1 MELQAQI
8 LMLECRTAWTERVLL
23 DDNSV
28 IASARI
34 CRRFDVHLLRTLMLR
49 LLYFVHETR
58 DGLRPIEHEY
68 ELLGGIGLRRRPTG
82 ATRTCVLVQQVL
94 DGMSW
99 VFGRVV
105 DGGHTGELS
114 GAESSSGSVGWCKRR
129 FRSVLMTACS

>member
-1 MELQAQI
+1 MY
-8 LMLECRTAWTERVLL
+8 
-23 DDNSV
+23 
-28 IASARI
+28 
-34 CRRFDVHLLRTLMLR
+34 LLRALALR

-105 DGGHTGELS
+105 DGGHTGEV
-114 GAESSSGSVGWCKRR
+114 E
-129 FRSVLMTACS
+129 RSRVILRLNRLVQASLPQRAHDGL